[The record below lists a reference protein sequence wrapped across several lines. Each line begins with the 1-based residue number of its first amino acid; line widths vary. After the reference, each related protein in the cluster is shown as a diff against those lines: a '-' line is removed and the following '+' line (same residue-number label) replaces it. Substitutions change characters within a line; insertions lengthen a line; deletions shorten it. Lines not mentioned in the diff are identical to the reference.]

1 MDLTTGILVGCAIV
15 ALVIATLV
23 VRRKRGAHRIESLP
37 PLVFEVHDRREPLLR
52 PAAFRVSGPVQA
64 YAAPPAPEPVRV
76 YEPPPAEPWPY
87 APADGRTVEMPRG
100 GVMTNGYLP
109 GRLEITGGPHRGEAI
124 RFPCLDG
131 GSSADY
137 TLGRG
142 DGPPRTHIRL
152 PVTTV
157 SRQQARL
164 RYEGGR
170 WKLINL
176 SQTNPTAV
184 NGQVLHT
191 PEGVRWLQDG
201 DTVEMGE
208 LVLRFRSS

>member
-1 MDLTTGILVGCAIV
+1 MDVTTWILVGCAIV
-15 ALVIATLV
+15 ALVTATLI
-23 VRRKRGAHRIESLP
+23 VRRKRAAHRIESLP

-52 PAAFRVSGPVQA
+52 PAAFRVAAHA
-64 YAAPPAPEPVRV
+64 YAAPPTPEPVRT

-87 APADGRTVEMPRG
+87 APSDGRTVEMPH
-100 GVMTNGYLP
+100 GVLTPNGYLP

-124 RFPCLDG
+124 RFPRLDG

-142 DGPPRTHIRL
+142 EGPPRTHIRL

>member
-1 MDLTTGILVGCAIV
+1 MNQTTIILVGCAIL
-15 ALVIATLV
+15 ALVIATMI
-23 VRRKRGAHRIESLP
+23 VRRKRAAHRIEALP
-37 PLVFEVHDRREPLLR
+37 PLVFEVHDRREPRLR
-52 PAAFRVSGPVQA
+52 PAAFRPSGPAQV
-64 YAAPPAPEPVRV
+64 YAPRPEPVRA
-76 YEPPPAEPWPY
+76 YEPPPSEPWPY
-87 APADGRTVEMPRG
+87 APADGRTVELPRG
-100 GVMTNGYLP
+100 ASMPNGYLP

-124 RFPCLDG
+124 RFPCVVG
-131 GSSADY
+131 GTADY

-142 DGPPRTHIRL
+142 EGPPRTHIRL